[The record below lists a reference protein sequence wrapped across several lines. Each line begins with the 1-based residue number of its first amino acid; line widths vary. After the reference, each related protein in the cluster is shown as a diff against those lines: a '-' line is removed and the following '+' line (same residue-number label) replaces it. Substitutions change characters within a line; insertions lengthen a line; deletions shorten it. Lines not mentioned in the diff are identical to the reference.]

1 MFKNILV
8 LAAVLVSF
16 NLTSILAQAAE
27 TPSDRIKC
35 EVVKVINA
43 ESGFQVGNEI
53 QFTTE
58 LDQVFMDDY
67 SANCEIIASEIDQ
80 ANQETVQC
88 EDSDLM
94 TFLQNRSVLVI
105 EDVAVLTCQ

>member
-8 LAAVLVSF
+8 LATILVTF
-16 NLTSILAQAAE
+16 NSAAFASE
-27 TPSDRIKC
+27 SDRINC
-35 EVVKVINA
+35 EVVKVLNT
-43 ESGFQVGNEI
+43 ESGFQVGNQM

-58 LDQVFMDDY
+58 LNQVFMDGY

-80 ANQETVQC
+80 VNQETVQC
-88 EDSDLM
+88 EDSNLM
-94 TFLQNRSVLVI
+94 TFLQDRSVLVI

>member
-16 NLTSILAQAAE
+16 NLTFSFSQAAE

-43 ESGFQVGNEI
+43 ESGFQVGNEM

-58 LDQVFMDDY
+58 LDQVFMDGY
-67 SANCEIIASEIDQ
+67 SANCETIASEIDQ
-80 ANQETVQC
+80 VNQETVQC
-88 EDSDLM
+88 EDSNLM

>member
-8 LAAVLVSF
+8 LATILVSF
-16 NLTSILAQAAE
+16 NFSQAAD
-27 TPSDRIKC
+27 SQDRIKC
-35 EVVKVINA
+35 EVIKVLNA
-43 ESGFQVGNEI
+43 ESGFQVGSEM

-58 LDQVFMDDY
+58 LNQVFMDGY

-80 ANQETVQC
+80 ENQETVQC
-88 EDSDLM
+88 EDSNLM
-94 TFLQNRSVLVI
+94 TFLQSRSVLVI